1 MKLQQKRAAFA
12 AQLQAERAKYTD
24 AQQIARLDKRL
35 GKDVGAKKERAR
47 LLNRIVTA
55 IVG

>member
-1 MKLQQKRAAFA
+1 MKSAQQKQQFA
-12 AQLQAERAKYTD
+12 EQLAAERAKFND

-35 GKDVGAKKERAR
+35 GKNVGAKRERAR
-47 LLNRIVTA
+47 LLNRIVAA

>member
-1 MKLQQKRAAFA
+1 MKTSHQRQVFA
-12 AQLQAERAKYTD
+12 AQLQAEREKLND

>member
-1 MKLQQKRAAFA
+1 MKTSHQRQVFA
-12 AQLQAERAKYTD
+12 AQLQAEREKLND

-47 LLNRIVTA
+47 LIGNIVKT
-55 IVG
+55 IIG

>member
-1 MKLQQKRAAFA
+1 MKTLHQRQVFA
-12 AQLQAERAKYTD
+12 AQLQAERKKLND

-47 LLNRIVTA
+47 LIGNIVKT
-55 IVG
+55 IIG